1 MRGTKNTPSK
11 RKQKKSN
18 QTSVA
23 ESPVCAAHPP
33 AVARHSHERRTRQAR
48 VLAQLLPRNGRCIPQ
63 TAGCYRI
70 RSLDHE
76 AEQPQRGGCHRFQ
89 VQPHSF
95 PLHVVVADGAFV
107 KAVAPAAFGFYC
119 AQPFCRRPATQ
130 SHARSQLLEER
141 KLLPVHQASADL
153 REILALH
160 GVVIIVGETGSG
172 KTTQVGQP
180 SHRALCCW
188 LTCPYRCHS
197 CCTKWDSLGWV

>member
-1 MRGTKNTPSK
+1 MHKLLVVTGYGHSIMKRSNLNGAGGIASK
-11 RKQKKSN
+11 YS
-18 QTSVA
+18 
-23 ESPVCAAHPP
+23 
-33 AVARHSHERRTRQAR
+33 
-48 VLAQLLPRNGRCIPQ
+48 
-63 TAGCYRI
+63 
-70 RSLDHE
+70 
-76 AEQPQRGGCHRFQ
+76 
-89 VQPHSF
+89 PHSF

-107 KAVAPAAFGFYC
+107 KAVTPAAFGFYC

-180 SHRALCCW
+180 SHRALCCR
-188 LTCPYRCHS
+188 LTCPYRCRS